1 MTENRFEEL
10 QRDLEQTLV
19 KLKAETEPEK
29 RRVLLREMSRLLAE
43 SDRILQTPKKGP
55 TGQ

>member
-1 MTENRFEEL
+1 MTKFEEL

-19 KLKAETEPEK
+19 KLKAETEPE
-29 RRVLLREMSRLLAE
+29 RRRFYLREMSRLLTE
-43 SDRILQTPKKGP
+43 GDRVLQMPKKNP

>member
-10 QRDLEQTLV
+10 RRDLEQILV
-19 KLKAETEPEK
+19 KLKAETATER

-43 SDRILQTPKKGP
+43 GDRILQTPKKDT

>member
-1 MTENRFEEL
+1 MTDNRFEEL

-19 KLKAETEPEK
+19 KLKAETEPEQ

>member
-19 KLKAETEPEK
+19 KLKAETEPEP

-43 SDRILQTPKKGP
+43 TDRVLQAPKKG
-55 TGQ
+55 